1 MAEMDF
7 ALSFPRIVF
16 GPGSVSRLRQELA
29 ALGIRRP
36 LLVSDPGLVGLGH
49 VDRVADLLGPDCT
62 IFANTPE
69 NPTSA
74 GVMAAVAS
82 YREGHC
88 DALVALG
95 GGSVID
101 TAKLAA
107 VIAGQGGEPDS
118 YLGHPDRVQ
127 KEARPL
133 VVVPTTA
140 GTGSD
145 SSPDAGIHPDA
156 ASISSGITSRFA
168 VPRLAVCDP
177 ELTLSLPA
185 GLTAA
190 TGLDAISHCVEGY
203 LAKGDSPL
211 ADTLALDG
219 LARAWRWVE
228 AATAEGSNIEAR
240 SQMMLAAWEGGIA
253 IAKGLGPA
261 HAIAISCG
269 DQGLHHG
276 RLSALGMLAMLDLMR
291 DRLPERVAAL
301 KRAAGLP
308 PSADFGAA
316 LKALM
321 LRLSMPVT
329 LAEAGYRI
337 GRIDALAE
345 TCAASHFNLTAG
357 YRPSAMEYRMM
368 LGTISGQ

>member
-16 GPGSVSRLRQELA
+16 GPGSVSRLPEELA

-36 LLVSDPGLVGLGH
+36 LLVSDPGLVRLGH
-49 VDRVADLLGPDCT
+49 VNRVADLLGPQCT
-62 IFANTPE
+62 VFAETPE

-74 GVMAAVAS
+74 GVMAAVAR
-82 YREGHC
+82 YREGQC
-88 DALVALG
+88 DAVVALG
-95 GGSVID
+95 GGSAID

-107 VIAGQGGEPDS
+107 VIAGQGGEPAT
-118 YLGHPDRVQ
+118 YLGHPERV
-127 KEARPL
+127 EMAARP
-133 VVVPTTA
+133 VAVVPTTA

-156 ASISSGITSRFA
+156 QSISAGITSRFA
-168 VPRLAVCDP
+168 VPRLALCDP
-177 ELTLSLPA
+177 ELTVTLPA

-203 LAKGDSPL
+203 LAKGDNPL

-228 AATAEGSNIEAR
+228 VATADGQNIEAR
-240 SQMMLAAWEGGIA
+240 GQMMLAAWEGGIA

-276 RLSALGMLAMLDLMR
+276 RLSALGVLAMLGLMR
-291 DRLPERVAAL
+291 EKLPERVAAL
-301 KRAAGLP
+301 SRAAGLS

-321 LRLSMPVT
+321 QRLSLPVT
-329 LAEAGYRI
+329 LAQAGYRM
-337 GRIDALAE
+337 GDMDALAHA
-345 TCAASHFNLTAG
+345 CAASHFNVTAG
-357 YRPSAMEYRMM
+357 YRPGAAEYRMM
-368 LGTISGQ
+368 LEVISGQ